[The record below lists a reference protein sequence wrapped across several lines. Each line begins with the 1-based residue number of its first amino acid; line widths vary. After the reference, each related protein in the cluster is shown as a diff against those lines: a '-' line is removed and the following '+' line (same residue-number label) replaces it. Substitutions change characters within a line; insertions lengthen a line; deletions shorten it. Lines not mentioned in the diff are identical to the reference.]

1 MPVPSPTLR
10 NINAVLDWYNECDY
24 TAWELYP
31 IPQKKEY
38 RIQLYYEND
47 KDVGAERLRNEL
59 FRIPPDDYE
68 SYIIILGSMKG
79 AKDRVFESQVRQV
92 FRLNEKPFGVMAGY
106 NVGIRNNDNELLS
119 EIRALRADLAEKQ
132 QEEEEEGEAPSG
144 FFAGIIKEPGV
155 KEFLVKTGM
164 DIIKGFTRPTVQS
177 VSGTHTAADIEQILK
192 TLYEKGVTPDDLSK
206 LAAMD
211 QQQINILL
219 SMLRK

>member
-1 MPVPSPTLR
+1 MPANAQLR
-10 NINAVLDWYNECDY
+10 SASAVLNWYGDQPQAAFKIYRFSVMPKNVTGAYDGKSKEEGIEKLQSELAFIPNDDYNNYVLGLFNE
-24 TAWELYP
+24 
-31 IPQKKEY
+31 K
-38 RIQLYYEND
+38 D
-47 KDVGAERLRNEL
+47 KDKTTPALNKVFVINE
-59 FRIPPDDYE
+59 
-68 SYIIILGSMKG
+68 
-79 AKDRVFESQVRQV
+79 Q
-92 FRLNEKPFGVMAGY
+92 PFGVMAGY

-132 QEEEEEGEAPSG
+132 QQEEEEEEEAPSG
-144 FFAGIIKEPGV
+144 FFAGIIKEPEV